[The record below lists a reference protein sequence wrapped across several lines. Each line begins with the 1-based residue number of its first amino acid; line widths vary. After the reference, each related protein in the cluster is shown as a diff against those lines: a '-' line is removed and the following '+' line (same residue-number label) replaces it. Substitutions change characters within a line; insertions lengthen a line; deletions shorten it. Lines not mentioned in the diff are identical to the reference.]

1 MAEKNQVILQDM
13 TTKELNDTL
22 REEGRFLGMCDEFYN
37 EKWDFSLE
45 QLVERM
51 FKGIDFCLQHHW
63 PSNEFI
69 KKNFK
74 RDFLREQGIFVD
86 DEYSICNVQESLVL
100 GGSKVRYRYSG
111 KYYGN
116 IRVRD
121 LSLVEVTAR
130 GDGLVIVHLFERAC
144 AKVERSEK
152 AKVAIIKHSP
162 KVLVSA
168 SEGVRIVE
176 EYDYLE

>member
-1 MAEKNQVILQDM
+1 M
-13 TTKELNDTL
+13 

-37 EKWDFSLE
+37 ETWNYSQE
-45 QLVERM
+45 QLVEKM

-74 RDFLREQGIFVD
+74 RDFLREHGVFLD
-86 DEYSICNVQESLVL
+86 DEYSICNTQESLVL
-100 GGSKVRYRYSG
+100 GGSKIRYRYNG
-111 KYYGN
+111 KHYGN

-121 LSLVEVTAR
+121 LSMVEVTAK
-130 GDGLVIVHLFERAC
+130 GDVLVIVHLFECAC
-144 AKVERSEK
+144 AKVSQSDK
-152 AKVAIIKHSP
+152 AKVAVIKHSP
-162 KVLVSA
+162 NALVNA

-176 EYDYLE
+176 EYDYLK

>member
-1 MAEKNQVILQDM
+1 
-13 TTKELNDTL
+13 
-22 REEGRFLGMCDEFYN
+22 MCDEFYN
-37 EKWDFSLE
+37 GKWDYSPE

-51 FKGIDFCLQHHW
+51 FKGIDFCLKHHW

-69 KKNFK
+69 KKNFN
-74 RDFLREQGIFVD
+74 RDFLRGQGVFVD
-86 DEYSICNVQESLVL
+86 DEYSICNIEDSLVL
-100 GGSKVRYRYSG
+100 GGSKIRYRYSG

-121 LSLVEVTAR
+121 LSFAHITAR

-144 AKVERSEK
+144 VTVERSEK
-152 AKVAIIKHSP
+152 AKVSVIKHS
-162 KVLVSA
+162 KDVLVNA
-168 SEGVRIVE
+168 SEGVRILE

>member
-1 MAEKNQVILQDM
+1 MDNKQ
-13 TTKELNDTL
+13 LNNTL

-37 EKWDFSLE
+37 EKWDYSPE
-45 QLVERM
+45 QLVQRM
-51 FKGIDFCLQHHW
+51 FKGIDFCLKHHW

-74 RDFLREQGIFVD
+74 RDFLRGHGVFVD
-86 DEYSICNVQESLVL
+86 DEYSICNVQDSLVL

-121 LSLVEVTAR
+121 LSMVEVTAR
-130 GDGLVIVHLFERAC
+130 GDGLVIVHLFENSC
-144 AKVERSEK
+144 VTVEQSEK
-152 AKVAIIKHSP
+152 AKVAVIKHSQN
-162 KVLVSA
+162 VIVNA
-168 SEGVRIVE
+168 SEDVRILE
-176 EYDYLE
+176 EYDYLK